1 MKKVK
6 TLAKASVRFVNRVD
20 RLTDLSEAE
29 LRSALGGQVQTK
41 EATRYC
47 VVINSETGGLE
58 AHVAYPIGEAL
69 S

>member
-6 TLAKASVRFVNRVD
+6 SLTKDSVRFVNRVD

-29 LRSALGGQVQTK
+29 LRSALGGQQQVQ

-47 VVINSETGGLE
+47 VVINSETGQLE
-58 AHVAYPIGEAL
+58 AHVAYPVGGSL